1 MYTNSSMNELS
12 KRIKNIDEYRKNNP
26 GCDPNAYE
34 MVEVLSDYNKIFC
47 DVGKNGSVWANEEF
61 KSIHREVR
69 DFIDTRNE
77 QFNQNGLKHAQ
88 ESALYNYFNDTF
100 PTLSTSGVSY
110 NLADE
115 NVKKICAKACGIN
128 LYIQQQIRDNLASNS
143 NNIIYN
149 NLDELYILE
158 ANIKKAGLSPNALEA
173 LDDLRNENKIAYN
186 KTPEQYK
193 EAIKEYYK
201 NKKLYLE
208 TKKEY
213 ENSKND
219 NSLSQDEK
227 DKLYKYYYCAQ
238 EIHFGNLSDYTKDYR
253 EKERNLSDL
262 VIEQK

>member
-47 DVGKNGSVWANEEF
+47 DVAFNNNTAENSV
-61 KSIHREVR
+61 
-69 DFIDTRNE
+69 
-77 QFNQNGLKHAQ
+77 
-88 ESALYNYFNDTF
+88 
-100 PTLSTSGVSY
+100 

-128 LYIQQQIRDNLASNS
+128 LYIQQQLRDNLASNS

-213 ENSKND
+213 EDSKND

-238 EIHFGNLSDYTKDYR
+238 EIHFGNLSDYTKDYL

-262 VIEQK
+262 VI